1 VEKNL
6 KEQVIMNESNKPEIT
21 SKSNKSISEVLN
33 VDYDEEVLDL
43 GVVEDSKKNLNIEN
57 EQSENEEHLNKDY
70 ISVRKNL
77 KNIIKQAE
85 AAIDGILEVA
95 TESES
100 PRAYEVVSQLIH
112 SSLDANSKLIDL
124 HKKMKEIEKKD
135 ENYGVTNITNNAI
148 FMGSTAELQKFLA
161 ERKKNLLEDK
171 NASEKH

>member
-1 VEKNL
+1 
-6 KEQVIMNESNKPEIT
+6 MNESNKPEIP
-21 SKSNKSISEVLN
+21 SKSNKLISEVLN
-33 VDYDEEVLDL
+33 MDYEEEVLDL
-43 GVVEDSKKNLNIEN
+43 ETIDESKKILSTEK
-57 EQSENEEHLNKDY
+57 EQLENEEHLNKDY

-77 KNIIKQAE
+77 RNIIKQAE

-95 TESES
+95 TDSES

-135 ENYGVTNITNNAI
+135 ENSGVTNITNNAI

-171 NASEKH
+171 NASEEH

>member
-1 VEKNL
+1 MKEKEDNISSAFEIEFSEIVNPI
-6 KEQVIMNESNKPEIT
+6 KQVSQEIQET
-21 SKSNKSISEVLN
+21 AATN
-33 VDYDEEVLDL
+33 DA
-43 GVVEDSKKNLNIEN
+43 
-57 EQSENEEHLNKDY
+57 NEEHLNKDY

-77 KNIIKQAE
+77 RNIIKQAE

-135 ENYGVTNITNNAI
+135 ENSGVTNITNNAI

-171 NASEKH
+171 NASEEH

>member
-1 VEKNL
+1 
-6 KEQVIMNESNKPEIT
+6 MNIHEDP
-21 SKSNKSISEVLN
+21 ISEVL
-33 VDYDEEVLDL
+33 DIKFEESLL
-43 GVVEDSKKNLNIEN
+43 PIKKKE
-57 EQSENEEHLNKDY
+57 EEPAVGKEEHLDKDY

-85 AAIDGILEVA
+85 VAIDGILEVA

-112 SSLDANSKLIDL
+112 SSLDANSKLIEL

-135 ENYGVTNITNNAI
+135 ENSGVTNITNNAI
-148 FMGSTAELQKFLA
+148 FMGSTAELQKFLT

-171 NASEKH
+171 NATEEH